1 MWPSDHSDFGGGPR
15 ATTARQP
22 SFFMLKLEKGII
34 LDMNRWKGG
43 PGDEVSKRLGRRL
56 FLYKALLSGGLA
68 SIYPARTNL
77 LGISRNFRIHGDADV
92 AGNPQITP
100 TGEFYKRN
108 HFPTPTINEDAWNLE
123 IAGLVAKPLKLSYTD
138 LLLASSVSRPTTIEC
153 AGNPSGGPDEH
164 RNVDRAAVGGTAEAG
179 GHCDRSKDSDFSW
192 SRFRNGVESQAP
204 MHFARAIP
212 LEKAMDSLTLLAYEM
227 NGQPLP
233 ADHGFPLR
241 ALVAGWY
248 GMDSVKWL
256 TRIEISDKPFD
267 GYFQQEEYVSVRS
280 SGERQ
285 AITAMRVNS
294 KILSPA
300 QGEKIHGK
308 TYQVRGVA
316 WAGEQEI
323 SKVEVKTSAD
333 GAWYPAVLAPPTA
346 LAWRTWS
353 YDWRIAK
360 PGAYTLQVRATDNEG
375 NAQPEIRDP
384 DRRDIY
390 ELNFS
395 QQVKVNVLA

>member
-1 MWPSDHSDFGGGPR
+1 
-15 ATTARQP
+15 
-22 SFFMLKLEKGII
+22 MLKLEKGII

-153 AGNPSGGPDEH
+153 AGNPSGGPGVSTAMWTGLPLAELLKQ
-164 RNVDRAAVGGTAEAG
+164 AGTATGAKTVIFHG
-179 GHCDRSKDSDFSW
+179 ADS
-192 SRFRNGVESQAP
+192 GTVVESQAP

-346 LAWRTWS
+346 LVWRTWS

-375 NAQPEIRDP
+375 NAQSEIRDP